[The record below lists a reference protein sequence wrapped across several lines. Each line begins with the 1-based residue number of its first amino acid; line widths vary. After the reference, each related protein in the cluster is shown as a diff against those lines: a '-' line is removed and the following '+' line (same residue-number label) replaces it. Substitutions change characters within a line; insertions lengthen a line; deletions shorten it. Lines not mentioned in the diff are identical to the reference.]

1 MIIMSGREAQQRLAT
16 LRELLFFETTA
27 AINLERANPHA
38 VIPTTEE
45 DVDRWIGNCLAT
57 KDLTIEGL
65 HACICTFS
73 PYVLSKIVDR
83 FLLADKILHKAKGE
97 QFLIEENDVHFL
109 QQCLV
114 RIPKKI
120 RVGQHKEV

>member
-1 MIIMSGREAQQRLAT
+1 MIIISGREAQQRLAA
-16 LRELLFFETTA
+16 LRELLFFESTA
-27 AINLERANPHA
+27 AINFERANPRTD
-38 VIPTTEE
+38 IPTTEE
-45 DVDRWIGNCLAT
+45 DVDRWIVNCLGT

-65 HACICTFS
+65 HACVCTYS

-97 QFLIEENDVHFL
+97 LFPVEENDVHFL

-120 RVGQHKEV
+120 RVGQHKES